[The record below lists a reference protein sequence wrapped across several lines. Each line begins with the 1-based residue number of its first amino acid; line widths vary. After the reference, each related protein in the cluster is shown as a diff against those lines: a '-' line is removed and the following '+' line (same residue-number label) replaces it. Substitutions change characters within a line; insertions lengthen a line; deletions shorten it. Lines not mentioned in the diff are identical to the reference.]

1 MSNPPAETTA
11 RPAPNRPSPAFPPPA
26 RAWPTLLVV
35 AFLLFVPTFPH
46 GAQAQERS
54 VTLEEAVSA
63 ALADSREI
71 QDARLE
77 VEAARGRLSEARGF
91 LYPRLDLS
99 LRYTRNVTAPSTFLP
114 TILFDPDAPA
124 DDLTRIRFGADNV
137 WVGGLMLEQP
147 VLEARAMAGLGV
159 ATRLLDLQEERL
171 REREHQVA
179 TSVRI
184 LYYDLLLAREEERL
198 MANSLERVRSSLAQT
213 RALYEDGLASEYEV
227 LRLEVEAANLEPAV
241 DRARN
246 AQREAARELSVAM
259 GGEGLADDLEPVG
272 SLSEMDL
279 TDPDANTQENHAIL
293 ALMGSDPAE
302 MGEDRLLEE
311 ARAGRSAL
319 RQAELDGR
327 RHEAQ
332 LRAERADRLPRLSL
346 FANYDV
352 QAQQDGRLDFF
363 GESGQR
369 GYGRM
374 VGFQVSVPIFTGFQ
388 RGARVDQARA
398 QLRRAEIRREEL
410 AERTDAEVR
419 TVVERVEEVRNRT
432 RAQARAVDQA
442 QRGYQIV
449 RTQFDQGLASRLELT
464 DAEVA
469 LRQSEVNY
477 AEAVHAYLSAR
488 ARLDLLV
495 GWVPDHLQR

>member
-1 MSNPPAETTA
+1 MPNAPAEA
-11 RPAPNRPSPAFPPPA
+11 PVGLVPVPRSPVRVAVALLAGFALLLLPAS
-26 RAWPTLLVV
+26 
-35 AFLLFVPTFPH
+35 PH

-54 VTLEEAVSA
+54 VTLEEAVRA

-71 QDARLE
+71 RDARLE
-77 VEAARGRLSEARGF
+77 VEAARGQLSEARGF

-99 LRYTRNVTAPSTFLP
+99 LRYTRNVTPPSTFLP
-114 TILFDPDAPA
+114 TILFDPDAPM

-137 WVGGLMLEQP
+137 WTSALVLEQP

-159 ATRLLDLQEERL
+159 ATRLVDLQEERL
-171 REREHQVA
+171 REREHEVA
-179 TSVRI
+179 TRVRS

-198 MANSLERVRSSLAQT
+198 MANSLARVRSSLAQT
-213 RALYEDGLASEYEV
+213 RALQEEGLASEYEV

-259 GGEGLADDLEPVG
+259 GGEALADEIEAVG
-272 SLSEMDL
+272 SLAEMDL
-279 TDPDANTQENHAIL
+279 ADLAANTPENRAIL
-293 ALMGSDPAE
+293 AFMGPDPADV
-302 MGEDRLLEE
+302 GEDRLLEE
-311 ARAGRSAL
+311 ARVGRSAL

-327 RHEAQ
+327 RHRAQ

-346 FANYDV
+346 FASYDV

-369 GYGRM
+369 GYGRT

-388 RGARVDQARA
+388 RGARVEQARA
-398 QLRRAEIRREEL
+398 QLRRAETRQEEL
-410 AERTDAEVR
+410 IERTNAEVR
-419 TVVERVEEVRNRT
+419 TVVERVEEARTRT
-432 RAQARAVDQA
+432 RAQARAVEQA
-442 QRGYQIV
+442 RRGYRMV
-449 RTQFDQGLASRLELT
+449 RAQFEQGLASQLELT

-488 ARLDLLV
+488 ARLDALV
-495 GWVPDHLQR
+495 GQMPGEPRT